1 MDSVPY
7 LKKQYSKYINNTQIY
22 QVTSVQH
29 KLQSQCFETRIN
41 KNTRISTSIITMY
54 LDFIQRKKW
63 IIVQKR
69 F

>member
-54 LDFIQRKKW
+54 
-63 IIVQKR
+63 
-69 F
+69 